1 MSDWKHALLG
11 VISDLETFYDERKFA
26 LQKRLGLGELIIQPY
41 LGHGSQE
48 RLYLKARVLRDK
60 HITSAL
66 DDDTIWTNLLNM
78 YKRYESDEIPG
89 ARVRA
94 SVGDASAEAVA
105 DDEGFVYF
113 ELSPTIWPQANE
125 AWYDIELE
133 LIDYPG
139 KDQNPAEPQTVKAI
153 GKVIV
158 PPVDAEFGVISDIDD
173 TVLQTN
179 VLDLLAMARNTFL
192 MNSRTRLPF
201 EGVAAFYQALRRGS
215 GNSIN
220 PIYYVS
226 SSAWNLFDMLYD
238 FFVVRNIPLG
248 PFFLVDMGIDA
259 TKFIMPSHHEHKV
272 TAVQTLLDTH
282 PDLPFILIGD
292 SGQKDPEIY
301 LEIIEQNPGRIL
313 AVYIRDVRSGGHDQ
327 HIGELGERARALG
340 AELLGV
346 TDTVAAAV
354 HASTHG
360 WISPDALP
368 IISEDTDEDKKAPTP
383 LEEAINPGL
392 QAEARAAEA
401 TEPAPAAGDTIEELR
416 EKKEEVQQQDPPPA
430 PTASESASA
439 DAIEALREQQE
450 EIQQQDPQPRPPAPT
465 SAGPT

>member
-11 VISDLETFYDERKFA
+11 VIDDLETFYDERKFA

-41 LGHGSQE
+41 LGHGTTE

-60 HITSAL
+60 HITSAM
-66 DDDTIWTNLLNM
+66 DDDSIWTNLLNM

-94 SVGDASAEAVA
+94 TIGDASAEVVA
-105 DDEGFVYF
+105 NEEGYVYF
-113 ELSPTIWPQANE
+113 ELAPTTWPQANE
-125 AWYDIELE
+125 AWYDVELE
-133 LIDYPG
+133 LVDYPG
-139 KDQNPAEPQTVKAI
+139 KAQNPAEPQTIKAT

-158 PPVDAEFGVISDIDD
+158 PPANAAFGVISDIDD

-201 EGVAAFYQALRRGS
+201 EGVAAFYQALRRGDGS
-215 GNSIN
+215 TIN

-226 SSAWNLFDMLYD
+226 SSAWNLYDMLYD

-259 TKFIMPSHHEHKV
+259 NKFIVPTHHEHKV
-272 TAVQTLLDTH
+272 KAVQTLLDTH

-301 LEIIEQNPGRIL
+301 LELIEHNPGRIL
-313 AVYIRDVRSGGHDQ
+313 AVYIRDVTPDGRDRQ
-327 HIGELGERARALG
+327 IAELSARARALG
-340 AELLGV
+340 SELLAV
-346 TDTVAAAV
+346 ADTVAAAV
-354 HASTHG
+354 HASTRG

-368 IISEDTDEDKKAPTP
+368 RISEDTKEDKAAPTP
-383 LEEAINPGL
+383 LEEAIKPGL
-392 QAEARAAEA
+392 QADEPRAVQASQPEAS
-401 TEPAPAAGDTIEELR
+401 G
-416 EKKEEVQQQDPPPA
+416 
-430 PTASESASA
+430 ES
-439 DAIEALREQQE
+439 IEALREE
-450 EIQQQDPQPRPPAPT
+450 KEAAQQQDPQPRPPAPT
-465 SAGPT
+465 AEDTPT